1 MSFGGR
7 WGARTLRRGATG
19 TAAAERATGGGG
31 EDGGEEG
38 DDEAVVVV
46 ERTAPH
52 CTAPHRPADRTKSV
66 CFSGT

>member
-1 MSFGGR
+1 LGGR
-7 WGARTLRRGATG
+7 WGARTLRRGAAG
-19 TAAAERATGGGG
+19 TAAAERVTEGD

-38 DDEAVVVV
+38 DDKAVVVV

-52 CTAPHRPADRTKSV
+52 CTATHWPADGAKSV

>member
-1 MSFGGR
+1 MGGR
-7 WGARTLRRGATG
+7 WGAQTLRWGAAG
-19 TAAAERATGGGG
+19 TAAAERVTEGD

-52 CTAPHRPADRTKSV
+52 WPADGAKSV